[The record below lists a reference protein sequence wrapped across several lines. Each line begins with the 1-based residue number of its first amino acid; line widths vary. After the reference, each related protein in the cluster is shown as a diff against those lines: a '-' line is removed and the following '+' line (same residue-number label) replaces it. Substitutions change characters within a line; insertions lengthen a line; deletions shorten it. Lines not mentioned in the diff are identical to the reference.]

1 MSQGILQGRV
11 AIVTGAGQGSGRG
24 CALALASEGAAVT
37 LVGRTGSKLE
47 SVAGEIT
54 SAGGRAL
61 VALCDVTQPDA
72 IHRAVASTLERF
84 GGVHILVNAA
94 QSPVIR
100 SSSLLDTSPEMTEQ
114 LWESGPR
121 ATLDFMRACHP
132 HLCRGGSIINF
143 GTGAQFGPGNYGV
156 YAAAKAAI
164 GMLTRAAAEEWGP
177 DGIRANLLVPF
188 ADSPAADA
196 ELDHQPELKQALLES
211 IPLRRFGDSVSDV
224 GRVAVFL
231 AGPDSAFVTGTTL
244 MVDGG
249 MKFLR

>member
-1 MSQGILQGRV
+1 MGSASLEGRV

-24 CALALASEGAAVT
+24 CALALAAEGAAVT
-37 LVGRTGSKLE
+37 LVGRTRSKLE
-47 SVAGEIT
+47 RVAAEIEG
-54 SAGGRAL
+54 AGGRAL
-61 VALCDVTQPDA
+61 VFPCDVTRPAEVRDCVARTVDA
-72 IHRAVASTLERF
+72 F
-84 GGVHILVNAA
+84 GGVQILVNAA
-94 QSPVIR
+94 QSPIVR
-100 SSSLLDTSPEMTEQ
+100 SGSLLETPDATIES
-114 LWESGPR
+114 LWQSGPR

-132 HLCRGGSIINF
+132 HLRGGGSIINF
-143 GTGAQFGPGNYGV
+143 GTGAQFGPGGFGV
-156 YAAAKAAI
+156 YAAVKAAI

-196 ELDHQPELKQALLES
+196 ELADKPEFRNAILES
-211 IPLRRFGDSVSDV
+211 IPLRRFGDSVGDV

-231 AGPDSAFVTGTTL
+231 AGPDSAFVTGTTM

>member
-1 MSQGILQGRV
+1 MGQETLRGRV

-24 CALALASEGAAVT
+24 CALALAAEGAAVV
-37 LVGRTGSKLE
+37 LVGRTRSKLE
-47 SVAGEIT
+47 TVSAEIT
-54 SAGGRAL
+54 GAGGRAL
-61 VALCDVTQPDA
+61 VAPCDVTKPAEID
-72 IHRAVASTLERF
+72 RCVAQTVETF
-84 GGVHILVNAA
+84 GGVQVLVNAA
-94 QSPVIR
+94 QSPIVR
-100 SSSLLDTSPEMTEQ
+100 SGSLLETTAEVTEE
-114 LWESGPR
+114 LWQSGPR

-132 HLCRGGSIINF
+132 HLRGDGSIVNF
-143 GTGAQFGPGNYGV
+143 GTGAQFGPGGFGV

-196 ELDHQPELKQALLES
+196 ELADKPALRNALLES

>member
-1 MSQGILQGRV
+1 MSQGTLQGRV

-24 CALALASEGAAVT
+24 CALALAAEGAAVT
-37 LVGRTGSKLE
+37 LVGRTVSKLE
-47 SVAGEIT
+47 GVAAEIRGSGGCAQVT
-54 SAGGRAL
+54 S
-61 VALCDVTQPDA
+61 CDVTQPDQ
-72 IHRAVASTLERF
+72 IDRAVESTVAEF

-94 QSPVIR
+94 QSPILR
-100 SSSLLDTSPEMTEQ
+100 SSSLLETPPEMTEQ
-114 LWESGPR
+114 LWQSGPR

-132 HLCRGGSIINF
+132 HLRGGGSIINF

-196 ELDHQPELKQALLES
+196 ELEHQPAFKQALLES
-211 IPLRRFGDSVSDV
+211 IPLRRFGHSVSDV